1 MNKPI
6 ASAFTSGLSAFLLF
20 LPLCAPAQQLT
31 LDGAVE
37 QALKKNERISQY
49 QERVRQREYLNLE
62 SWGNFLP
69 SVNLAASYNHLNDPL
84 VIDLDPI
91 RQAMIQLQTGNL
103 VELKNLGTILA
114 GGAPLSTAQRAA
126 VGTGATQQLNGV
138 LPPFTEMLKKQDYKV
153 ASLIGVQ
160 PLFLGGKL
168 YAAKEFASTELASAE
183 IELKKTMNEITQETA
198 AQYFAVVLLQDVVRT
213 RKNVLAGMERHRNDA
228 QRLHVEGLIALH
240 QVLRAEV
247 AVAEAERNLFDDQNK
262 LELAL
267 IALRTTLGLEEDA
280 DIAIVD
286 SLVFRTVTEG
296 LPAIASRAAS
306 DQPLL
311 RLIEQKKEAASMKF
325 AAERAEFLP
334 QIAAFGKYE
343 MYPEYLSALEPRWI
357 VGVQLNWSLFNGLK
371 RYARLESSVHLE
383 REVEFIQADARKKIN
398 MLVNKNYRDMEN
410 SANRYKKLKASTAL
424 AEENFKITNGRFQS
438 GLATSLDVVD
448 AELILE
454 KNMIESENSLYDY
467 YKAMTELFTVAG
479 SPKKI
484 ISIWNAKGENQ

>member
-1 MNKPI
+1 MRKPN
-6 ASAFTSGLSAFLLF
+6 ARSLAGGLPSFLLL
-20 LPLCAPAQQLT
+20 LPLCVSAQQLT

-37 QALKKNERISQY
+37 QALKKNERVSQY
-49 QERVRQREYLNLE
+49 RERVRQKEFQNLE

-69 SVNLAASYNHLNDPL
+69 SINLAASYNHMNDPL

-91 RQAMIQLQTGNL
+91 RQAMIQLQTSDM

-114 GGAPLSTAQRAA
+114 GSVPLSTAQRAVVA
-126 VGTGATQQLNGV
+126 AGAAQQLNSA
-138 LPPFTEMLKKQDYKV
+138 LPAFTETLKQQDYKT
-153 ASLIGVQ
+153 ASLIAVQ

-168 YAAKEFASTELASAE
+168 YAAKKFASTELASAE
-183 IELKKTMNEITQETA
+183 IELKKTRNEITQETA

-213 RKNVLAGMERHRNDA
+213 RKNVLAGMERHRDDA
-228 QRLHVEGLIALH
+228 QRLHAEGLIAPH

-247 AVAEAERNLFDDQNK
+247 AVAEAERNLFDDQNR
-262 LELAL
+262 LELGL
-267 IALRTTLGLEEDA
+267 MVLRTTLGLEEDA
-280 DIAIVD
+280 DITIAD
-286 SLVFRTVTEG
+286 SLVFRMVTDG
-296 LPAIASRAAS
+296 LPAIASQAAV

-357 VGVQLNWSLFNGLK
+357 VGVQLNWSLFSGLK

-383 REVEFIQADARKKIN
+383 REVEFIQADAKKKIN
-398 MLVNKNYRDMEN
+398 LLVNKNYRDMEN
-410 SANRYKKLKASTAL
+410 SANRYRKLKANLAL
-424 AEENFKITNGRFQS
+424 ADENLKMTNGRFQS

-454 KNMIESENSLYDY
+454 NMIESKNSLFDY
-467 YKAMTELFTVAG
+467 YKAMTELYTAAG
-479 SPKKI
+479 NPEKV